1 MIDYTTIL
9 QIVNG
14 HVYELKGL
22 DSAFHLHQP
31 NSGTIAFFAPEHY
44 NKELFV
50 QLKSGDQFIF
60 EQVPEDLLASLEP
73 EGANI
78 DQVYQELIK
87 KTQPKRTANAELLPV
102 ELKDLLDVFCKMQY
116 HITVTNGLWAT
127 DEPDKL
133 KDSQAHHLL
142 WQIWFKDHL
151 AYEKRI

>member
-1 MIDYTTIL
+1 MDYTATL

-22 DSAFHLHQP
+22 DSAFHLHHP

-44 NKELFV
+44 NNELFV

-60 EQVPEDLLASLEP
+60 EQVSEKVLASLEP
-73 EGANI
+73 EGGNI
-78 DQVYQELIK
+78 DQVYEELLK
-87 KTQPKRTANAELLPV
+87 KDQPKRTANAELLPV

-127 DEPDKL
+127 DEPDKF
-133 KDSQAHHLL
+133 KDHPAHHLL
-142 WQIWFKDHL
+142 WQIGFKDQL
-151 AYEKRI
+151 AYEKRV